1 MQSVPCQ
8 KKLRPIQHRLMLP
21 NVYIPLQLIR
31 SAGARKKIPEQM
43 QPNKMNLENTQM
55 ILVH

>member
-1 MQSVPCQ
+1 
-8 KKLRPIQHRLMLP
+8 MLP
-21 NVYIPLQLIR
+21 NVYIPLQLIM
-31 SAGARKKIPEQM
+31 SAGARKKNPEQM